1 MATHQRF
8 HLHSLP
14 ELETAIRELKLSIPV
29 SPDIEILGTP
39 VALAG
44 GRSAWNRFAVHP
56 MEGFDAT
63 DGVPG
68 PLAFRRY
75 ERYAAGGAAVI
86 WFEATAVVPE
96 ARSNPGQFWINQD
109 NVGTFAKLVAAT
121 RAAAQAAS
129 GKAPILILQLTHS
142 GRYSKPTGTPE
153 PMIAH
158 HSPILDP
165 IHKLPADYPL
175 VSDDYLDAL
184 QDHFVAAAR
193 LAAQAGFDGVDV
205 KSCHRY
211 LLSELLASFT
221 RPGKYGGSYDNR
233 TRMLRETLG
242 RIRAA
247 GTGLFVTTR
256 LGVFDTISY
265 PYGFGVNRDDFR
277 VPDLSEPL
285 QLVKELRQFD
295 IPLLNIS
302 LGNPYYNPH
311 YGRPFDFPI
320 KNGKAPD
327 EHPLQGVDRLLQVT
341 RTFQENHPDLPILGT
356 GYAWLR
362 HFMPQVAAAV
372 LQRGWAT
379 FVGQGRGS
387 FAYPDAVRDILGT
400 GAMDPAK
407 CCVSCSACTQIMR
420 DGGKTGCVVRD
431 GDVYG
436 PQYRLARRFALDRLQ
451 EEAGRCR
458 DCEQATCVRGCPAKV
473 DIPAFIRAFAEGDI
487 AKSYAIL
494 KAGNLL
500 PEMCGKICPAAEQC
514 QGQCLEQLFCE
525 QPIPIQDIQLVVSRL
540 ARLKKLTG
548 VQVPAQASGKTLA
561 VVGGGPAGIA
571 CAVRLLELGHSVHLW
586 DKSTELGG
594 TPDSSIPDDRFADSH
609 AEVQTILA
617 PAIAAGRLTL
627 HLGAAF
633 GRDIALSELRSR
645 FAACFLGFGL
655 AESTSLGQAEGVMGA
670 MEFLA
675 AVKSGQIK
683 RVPAKVA
690 VIGAGNTAMDAAVTA
705 RQCGARDVY
714 IVYRRSFAEM
724 PAWAE
729 ERDRFLAMGGH
740 LMILTQPLGYTTD
753 AAGKVTA
760 VRICRTEL
768 GESDLSGRRTPVSV
782 PDSEGMLGV
791 DMVIEAI
798 GQTLDRATQTALQGI
813 ELTRG
818 GLIALPGKG
827 TQATSQPGVFAGGD
841 IVNGGKTAVQAIAD
855 GMRAA
860 EEMNRLA
867 AAVK

>member
-8 HLHSLP
+8 HLHSLA
-14 ELETAIRELKLSIPV
+14 ELEASIRELALAIPV
-29 SPDIEILGTP
+29 SQDMGILGTP
-39 VALAG
+39 VALGG
-44 GRSAWNRFAVHP
+44 GRTAWNRFAVHP

-63 DGVPG
+63 DGAPG

-96 ARSNPGQFWINQD
+96 ARSNPGQFWISRD
-109 NVGTFAKLVAAT
+109 TVATFTKLVAAT
-121 RAAAQAAS
+121 RAAARAAV
-129 GKAPILILQLTHS
+129 GKEPILILQLTHS

-165 IHKLPADYPL
+165 IHKLTDQYPL

-184 QDHFVAAAR
+184 QDRFVEAAQ

-256 LGVFDTISY
+256 LGVFDAISY

-285 QLVKELRQFD
+285 QLVQQLRQFD
-295 IPLLNIS
+295 VPLLNIS
-302 LGNPYYNPH
+302 VGNPYYNPH
-311 YGRPFDFPI
+311 YGRPFDFPV
-320 KNGKAPD
+320 KNAKAPE

-341 RTFQENHPDLPILGT
+341 RTFQEKYPDLPILGT

-362 HFMPQVAAAV
+362 QFMPQVAAAV

-379 FVGQGRGS
+379 FIGQGRGS
-387 FAYPDAVRDILGT
+387 FAYPDAVRDILGK

-431 GDVYG
+431 SDVYG
-436 PQYRLARRFALDRLQ
+436 PQYRLARRFALDHLQ
-451 EEAGRCR
+451 EEARRCR
-458 DCEQATCVRGCPAKV
+458 DCEQATCVRGCPAQI
-473 DIPAFIRAFAEGDI
+473 DIPAFVRAFADGDI

-494 KAGNLL
+494 KARNLL

-514 QGQCLEQLFCE
+514 QGHCIEQVFCE
-525 QPIPIQDIQLVVSRL
+525 QPLPIQDIQLVVSRL

-548 VQVPAQASGKTLA
+548 VQVPAQPSGRKMA
-561 VVGGGPAGIA
+561 VIGGGPAGLA
-571 CAVRLLELGHSVHLW
+571 CTVRLLELGHEVHLW

-594 TPDSSIPDDRFADSH
+594 TPDSSIPDDRFADSR
-609 AEVQTILA
+609 AEVQAVLA
-617 PAIAAGRLTL
+617 PAIAAGRLIL
-627 HLGAAF
+627 RLGVAF
-633 GRDIALSELRSR
+633 GHDITLSQLRSD

-655 AESTSLGQAEGVMGA
+655 AGSTSLGQADGVVSA
-670 MEFLA
+670 VEFLA
-675 AVKSGQIK
+675 AVKNGQLK
-683 RVPAKVA
+683 RVPNKVA

-705 RQCGARDVY
+705 RRLGARDVY
-714 IVYRRSFAEM
+714 LVYRRSFAEM

-729 ERDRFLAMGGH
+729 ERDRFLATGGH
-740 LMILTQPLGYTTD
+740 LMILTQPLGYDSD
-753 AAGKVTA
+753 AAGKVCG

-768 GESDLSGRRTPVSV
+768 GEPDKSGRRAPLPV
-782 PDSEGMLGV
+782 PDSEGLLSAEL
-791 DMVIEAI
+791 VIEAI
-798 GQTLDRATQTALQGI
+798 GQTLDRATQAALAGV

-818 GLIALPGKG
+818 GLIALAKES
-827 TQATSQPGVFAGGD
+827 QATSLPGVFAGGD

-855 GMRAA
+855 GMYAA
-860 EEMNRLA
+860 EEMHRLA
-867 AAVK
+867 TAAR